1 MSSASSK
8 SENVILPMLTF
19 WESREIK
26 PKLEKNLFLPES
38 QDISDLLSFATEYHA
53 QDSLS
58 SQLLLRSC
66 VVEL

>member
-1 MSSASSK
+1 
-8 SENVILPMLTF
+8 MLTF